1 MKVSVTTRET
11 RCIRRC
17 TRIINRVKE
26 IDPGSSFLPSF
37 STLMIWR
44 FLTQENQPPC
54 QTNFLFHFILFMR
67 KEKQLW
73 TRSFPSNTTGY
84 FLRYLWD
91 GRFIIRKTGIHVRV
105 DRMVGIKSYL
115 CAWSSVFGFSPRD
128 EMWYLM
134 NTRNCKIDWHE
145 RMFLK
150 HLLVSFL
157 LFLDSWCCE
166 EWLLVTDMMLQRCH
180 LFLTEA
186 SIQMLV
192 SIQSKEWINLCVNKG
207 ILQLDVMKLYEMRQ
221 KETVAIIMVPLPWF
235 HSLCFAR
242 EASCCCMTANNCHSF
257 LSLQHLLNIVSSFL
271 SMVSALESLTR
282 KMFPSWGKQILSSSS
297 LSGSIQETWS
307 QSSLVFKN

>member
-37 STLMIWR
+37 STLMISR
-44 FLTQENQPPC
+44 FLTQEHQPPC

-134 NTRNCKIDWHE
+134 NTRNWKIDWHE
-145 RMFLK
+145 RMFLE

-166 EWLLVTDMMLQRCH
+166 VIAKNGSLWQIWCC
-180 LFLTEA
+180 
-186 SIQMLV
+186 
-192 SIQSKEWINLCVNKG
+192 K
-207 ILQLDVMKLYEMRQ
+207 DV
-221 KETVAIIMVPLPWF
+221 I
-235 HSLCFAR
+235 CF
-242 EASCCCMTANNCHSF
+242 
-257 LSLQHLLNIVSSFL
+257 
-271 SMVSALESLTR
+271 
-282 KMFPSWGKQILSSSS
+282 
-297 LSGSIQETWS
+297 
-307 QSSLVFKN
+307 